1 LIYISAP
8 RKIVITAKARFFQII
23 SCAMQAQG
31 WFDTSPAP
39 ICSFA
44 VAFSLTLP
52 DNRAGRPKDW
62 AKFGFASPMQRR
74 DERELRD
81 ELVNLRAEHRQLD
94 SEIVALEA
102 SPTADQL
109 LVKRLKKK
117 KLILKDRITSIEDRL
132 LPDIIA

>member
-1 LIYISAP
+1 LLLRSVEVSPTTAASRQKSGVGIS
-8 RKIVITAKARFFQII
+8 
-23 SCAMQAQG
+23 
-31 WFDTSPAP
+31 
-39 ICSFA
+39 
-44 VAFSLTLP
+44 
-52 DNRAGRPKDW
+52 
-62 AKFGFASPMQRR
+62 MQRR

-94 SEIVALEA
+94 SEIVALENN
-102 SPTADQL
+102 PTADQL